1 MAQIK
6 RVTQTMFLHRK
17 ADGTDR
23 FWPASMDEY
32 GTDYYGVCMGEV
44 ECTIEYED
52 IEADPTAKL
61 VESLQAS
68 LEKERKESMTRQL
81 QIQEKINSLLA
92 IEFKPE

>member
-1 MAQIK
+1 MSHKK
-6 RVTQTMFLHRK
+6 RVTQTMALHRQ
-17 ADGTDR
+17 ADGKDVLWFTDM
-23 FWPASMDEY
+23 SEY
-32 GTDYYGVCMGEV
+32 GTDIYGVFMGNV
-44 ECTIEYED
+44 ECKVEYED

-81 QIQEKINSLLA
+81 HIQEKINSLLA